1 MRSIPSGVPGERLTA
16 GIDGGASIV
25 RLAQECPVCTRKR
38 TLFDV
43 AATSEFSHKETFNV
57 FLLTAVYTN
66 LTAFVLT
73 TSHAYV
79 YMGNAM
85 KHSLMGQVRHVK
97 EPPEL

>member
-1 MRSIPSGVPGERLTA
+1 MPDGSSHRTPPRLY
-16 GIDGGASIV
+16 
-25 RLAQECPVCTRKR
+25 
-38 TLFDV
+38 
-43 AATSEFSHKETFNV
+43 FNV